1 MKKGLQG
8 HQGHQGHP
16 RFRRGR
22 GFFVLAVPVVLLV
35 LLAAALAACGGK
47 TRATPKVVNIY
58 IWTNYLPQEVVAE
71 FERRTGI
78 HANVDTYDS
87 NEAVLAKLQSGVADY
102 DVAVP
107 SDYMLK
113 ILIPQGLVR
122 PLDHG
127 RLPHLKNL
135 APRFLNQKY
144 DPDNGHSVPYLWG
157 TTGIGYDKT
166 KVQAPVAPVDSWAAL
181 FDPRHAGR
189 ILMLDDQR
197 EAFGAALRLLGRSIN
212 EKDPAILRR
221 AAEMLKKQKPLV
233 RTYNSSDFA
242 NLLVAGDVDL
252 SQGYNGEL
260 AEAVARSAGRLAYV
274 IPKEGGTLWIDN
286 LAIPKGARN
295 VDAAYAFLDFVMEP
309 EIAAKIVNHVHY
321 ACANQA
327 ALPLIDARIRNDP
340 SIYPPQDVL
349 NRCELIEDLGETTQ
363 MVDRLWTEVKAQ

>member
-135 APRFLNQKY
+135 DPRFLNQQY
-144 DPDNGHSVPYLWG
+144 DPGNGHSVPYLWG
-157 TTGIGYDKT
+157 TT
-166 KVQAPVAPVDSWAAL
+166 VA
-181 FDPRHAGR
+181 
-189 ILMLDDQR
+189 
-197 EAFGAALRLLGRSIN
+197 
-212 EKDPAILRR
+212 
-221 AAEMLKKQKPLV
+221 
-233 RTYNSSDFA
+233 
-242 NLLVAGDVDL
+242 
-252 SQGYNGEL
+252 
-260 AEAVARSAGRLAYV
+260 ARSRVETALTSGV
-274 IPKEGGTLWIDN
+274 TPTL
-286 LAIPKGARN
+286 
-295 VDAAYAFLDFVMEP
+295 
-309 EIAAKIVNHVHY
+309 
-321 ACANQA
+321 
-327 ALPLIDARIRNDP
+327 
-340 SIYPPQDVL
+340 SI
-349 NRCELIEDLGETTQ
+349 E
-363 MVDRLWTEVKAQ
+363 